1 MKKSLLLIS
10 IILMALSSFSQYGM
24 RAVNWPI
31 VEDGVTMVAETTIF
45 NGGTTSAKITS
56 SENKAAFRSGRFD
69 VTAGAAFSLNVD
81 VLDNEDGKLRVYFY
95 FRNECGEEIWSE
107 SIKTADSINWN
118 TITFSDTVPADAVAA
133 DIKVKVYDDDE
144 NPFYMDNVVYTEN
157 GGDNLFT
164 NSGFEDWADLATP
177 AINCDQ
183 QVASDKNG
191 SYIVASSNA
200 AAGKIYLVKGSVTI
214 TSKAD
219 LEATE
224 TGGNAVSDSIGAAD
238 TDVEILTA
246 GLELGQYF
254 CYAVD
259 GADNVSSKARNCVE
273 IAFAYDFL
281 PQFWPIYEEG
291 VTLIREK
298 TIVKERTTSLKIT
311 SSENKAAFRSERFD
325 VTPGAAFTLSMDIL
339 DNEDGKLRAYLYFR
353 NECGEDVWGKS
364 IKTADSTD
372 WNTITFTDT
381 VPADAIAADIK
392 FKVYDDDEN
401 PYYLDNV
408 LYTENGGDNLF
419 TNSYFEY
426 WENVTTPLV
435 SCDMQTVG
443 TTGGSIALASTNAT
457 SGFIYIVEKDT
468 PASTIEELDSAVAA
482 SVGAKAAIVEG
493 DTEIST
499 TGIAEGTYF
508 AYAVDEYGSISNKSR
523 SCIEVVSS
531 YGYLPEFWTV
541 FDKEVTLSREKTI
554 VLERTTSLKVTTAK
568 KKAAFRSGSFAVT
581 PGEEYTL
588 SIHVMDTTSDS
599 KLRCYLYFRDA
610 CGNEILSSS
619 QYSVDST
626 EWTPIV
632 FNDTVP
638 EGAVAA
644 DIKFKVYDKVG
655 HALFVDNASYVEGE
669 GENILPN
676 QYFEYWSEILVPW
689 LRNDSETLTNGP
701 DVMMSYST
709 NASDGTVY
717 LFPDSIS
724 EYTATSLEA
733 LVTDLKANK
742 APVGTDDVATLDLA
756 PGSYKLIFV
765 NSAGYLSE
773 EFTSCIEIIEWDNT
787 PPIVKAEVQSA
798 TTAVGQFVL
807 AQSNELGFVYVIL
820 DGEPASRVAELEA
833 AVLAGKGSKA
843 AMVTIDTD
851 AEILTDSIIEGA
863 YFAYA
868 VDEQFN
874 ISDKGVNQI
883 SISYPVGIKTIE
895 ELGLKVYPNPVADIL
910 NISQAQQVASYEVIN
925 SIGKLMLKSANQ
937 NSLIQI
943 NTTDYSTGIYM
954 LKINMNDGSYSKVT
968 FVKQ

>member
-31 VEDGVTMVAETTIF
+31 VEDDVTMVADTVTF
-45 NGGTTSAKITS
+45 NGGATSAKITS
-56 SENKAAFRSGRFD
+56 TENKAAFRSGRFD
-69 VTAGAAFSLNVD
+69 VTAGAAFNLSVD
-81 VLDNEDGKLRVYFY
+81 VLDNKDGKLRVYFY
-95 FRNECGEEIWSE
+95 FRNECGEEIWSS
-107 SIKTADSINWN
+107 SIKTADSTNWN
-118 TITFSDTVPADAVAA
+118 TISFSDTVPADAVAA

-144 NPFYMDNVVYTEN
+144 NPYYMDNVLYTEN

-200 AAGKIYLVKGSVTI
+200 AAGKIYLVHSIIGI

-219 LEATE
+219 LEAAE
-224 TGGNAVSDSIGAAD
+224 TAGYAISVDIISAN

-246 GLELGQYF
+246 GLPLGQYF
-254 CYAVD
+254 CYALD
-259 GADNVSSKARNCVE
+259 GADAVSDKARSCVE

-281 PQFWPIYEEG
+281 PEFWPIYEEG
-291 VTLIREK
+291 VTLVREK
-298 TIVKERTTSLKIT
+298 IIVKERTTSLKIT
-311 SSENKAAFRSERFD
+311 SSENKAAFRSDRFD

-353 NECGEDVWGKS
+353 NECGEDVWGES

-381 VPADAIAADIK
+381 VPADAVAADIK

-408 LYTENGGDNLF
+408 LYTENGGDNMF
-419 TNSYFEY
+419 PNSYFEY

-443 TTGGSIALASTNAT
+443 TKAGSIALASTNAA
-457 SGFIYIVEKDT
+457 SGFIYVIEKNW
-468 PASTIEELDSAVAA
+468 PPSTIEALDSAVATGK
-482 SVGAKAAIVEG
+482 GAKAAIVAG

-508 AYAVDEYGSISNKSR
+508 AYAVDEYGEISNKSR
-523 SCIEVVSS
+523 SCIMAVSS

-541 FDKEVTLSREKTI
+541 FDEEVTLSREKTI
-554 VLERTTSLKVTTAK
+554 VLERTTSLKVTTTER
-568 KKAAFRSGSFAVT
+568 KAAFRSGSFAVT

-599 KLRCYLYFRDA
+599 KLRCYLYFRDM
-610 CGNEILSSS
+610 CGNEISSS
-619 QYSVDST
+619 SKYSVDST
-626 EWTPIV
+626 EWVPII

-638 EGAVAA
+638 EGAVSA
-644 DIKFKVYDKVG
+644 DIKFKVYDKKG
-655 HALFVDNASYVEGE
+655 HALFVDNASYVEGA

-676 QYFEYWSEILVPW
+676 QYFEYWGDILIPW

-701 DVMMSYST
+701 DVTMSYST

-724 EYTATSLEA
+724 EYTSTSLEA
-733 LVTDLKANK
+733 LVADQKANK
-742 APVGTDDVATLDLA
+742 APVGTDVPTLDLI
-756 PGSYKLIFV
+756 PGDYKLIIV
-765 NSAGYLSE
+765 NGAGYFSE
-773 EFTSCIEIIEWDNT
+773 EFTSCIQIIEWDNT

-807 AQSNELGFVYVIL
+807 AQSNELGFVYIIL
-820 DGEPASRVAELEA
+820 DGEPASRVTELEA
-833 AVLAGKGSKA
+833 AIQAGKGSKTA
-843 AMVTIDTD
+843 VTTVDTD
-851 AEILTDSIIEGA
+851 VEILTDSIMDAA

-883 SISYPVGIKTIE
+883 TISYPVGIKTLE
-895 ELGLKVYPNPVADIL
+895 ELGMKVYPNPVMDIL
-910 NISQAQQVASYEVIN
+910 NISQAQQVTRYEVIDAA
-925 SIGKLMLKSANQ
+925 GKMMLKSRNQ
-937 NSLIQI
+937 NSMVQI
-943 NTTDYSTGIYM
+943 NTAGYSDGIYM
-954 LKINMNDGSYSKVT
+954 LKIYLNDGSYSKVK

>member
-1 MKKSLLLIS
+1 
-10 IILMALSSFSQYGM
+10 M

-31 VEDGVTMVAETTIF
+31 VEDGVTMVADTTIF

-56 SENKAAFRSGRFD
+56 SENKAAFRSTRFD
-69 VTAGAAFSLNVD
+69 VTAGAAFSLNID

-95 FRNECGEEIWSE
+95 FRNECGEEIWSK
-107 SIKTADSINWN
+107 SIKTADSTNWN

-133 DIKVKVYDDDE
+133 DIKVKVYDDNE

-157 GGDNLFT
+157 GSDNLFT
-164 NSGFEDWADLATP
+164 NSGFEDWTDLATP

-183 QVASDKNG
+183 QTASDKNG
-191 SYIVASSNA
+191 SYVVASSNA
-200 AAGKIYLVKGSVTI
+200 ATGKIYLVKGSITI

-219 LEATE
+219 LEAAE
-224 TGGNAVSDSIGAAD
+224 AAGNAISVDIIAAD
-238 TDVEILTA
+238 TDVEIVTA

-259 GADNVSSKARNCVE
+259 GSDNVSEKARSCVE
-273 IAFAYDFL
+273 VAFAYDFL
-281 PQFWPIYEEG
+281 PEFWPIYEEG
-291 VTLIREK
+291 VMLIREK
-298 TIVKERTTSLKIT
+298 TIVKERTTSLKVT
-311 SSENKAAFRSERFD
+311 SSEYKAAYRSGRFA
-325 VTPGAAFTLSMDIL
+325 VTAGAAFTLSMDIL
-339 DNEDGKLRAYLYFR
+339 DNEDGKLRVYLYFR
-353 NECGEDVWGKS
+353 DECGEEIWSES

-372 WNTITFTDT
+372 WNKITFSDT
-381 VPADAIAADIK
+381 IPAGAVAADIK
-392 FKVYDDDEN
+392 VKVYDDNEN
-401 PYYLDNV
+401 PFYMDNI
-408 LYTENGGDNLF
+408 LYSENGGDNLF
-419 TNSYFEY
+419 PNPYFEY

-435 SCDMQTVG
+435 SCDKQTVG
-443 TTGGSIALASTNAT
+443 ATGGSIAIASSNAA
-457 SGFIYIVEKDT
+457 SGFIYIVEKDM
-468 PASTIEELDSAVAA
+468 PASTIEELDSAIVAGK
-482 SVGAKAAIVEG
+482 GAKAAIADG

-508 AYAVDEYGSISNKSR
+508 AYAVDEYSSVSNKSR

-531 YGYLPEFWTV
+531 YGYVPEFWTV
-541 FDKEVTLSREKTI
+541 FDEEVTLSREKTI
-554 VLERTTSLKVTTAK
+554 VLERTTSLKVTTTE

-610 CGNEILSSS
+610 CGNEISSSS

-655 HALFVDNASYVEGE
+655 HALFVDNASYVEGA

-676 QYFEYWSEILVPW
+676 PYFEYWSEILNPW

-709 NASDGTVY
+709 NASDGSVY
-717 LFPDSIS
+717 LFPDSIT
-724 EYTATSLEA
+724 EYTATTLEA
-733 LVTDLKANK
+733 LVTDQKANK
-742 APVGTDDVATLDLA
+742 AAVGTDEVATLDLV
-756 PGSYKLIFV
+756 PGAYKLVIV
-765 NSAGYLSE
+765 NGAGYLSE

-787 PPIVKAEVQSA
+787 PPIVKAEIQSA

-807 AQSNELGFVYVIL
+807 AQSNELGFVYIIL

-833 AVLAGKGSKA
+833 AILAGKGSKA
-843 AMVTIDTD
+843 AVETVDTD
-851 AEILTDSIIEGA
+851 TKIQTDSISKGI

-868 VDEQFN
+868 VDEQYN
-874 ISDKGVNQI
+874 ISEKGVNQI
-883 SISYPVGIKTIE
+883 TISYPVGVKTIA
-895 ELGLKVYPNPVADIL
+895 ELGLKVYPNPVADML

-943 NTTDYSTGIYM
+943 NTTGFSKGIYM
-954 LKINMNDGSYSKVT
+954 LKINMNDGSFSKVT

>member
-1 MKKSLLLIS
+1 MKKSLLLFS
-10 IILMALSSFSQYGM
+10 IILMALSSYSQYGM

-31 VEDGVTMVAETTIF
+31 VEDGVTMVADTTTF

-56 SENKAAFRSGRFD
+56 SENKAAFRSNRFD
-69 VTAGAAFSLNVD
+69 VTAGAAFSLNID

-95 FRNECGEEIWSE
+95 FRNECGEEIWSK
-107 SIKTADSINWN
+107 SIKTADSTNWN
-118 TITFSDTVPADAVAA
+118 TITFNDTVPADAVAA
-133 DIKVKVYDDDE
+133 DIKVKVYDDNE

-164 NSGFEDWADLATP
+164 NGDFEDWADLGIP
-177 AINCDQ
+177 AINCDEQ
-183 QVASDKNG
+183 IASDKNG

-200 AAGKIYLVKGSVTI
+200 AAGKIYLVKGSITI

-219 LEATE
+219 LETAE
-224 TGGNAVSDSIGAAD
+224 TGGDAVSVSIDAAD
-238 TDVEILTA
+238 TDVEIVTA

-259 GADNVSSKARNCVE
+259 GADNISAKARSCVE

-281 PQFWPIYEEG
+281 PEFWPIYEEG

-298 TIVKERTTSLKIT
+298 TIVKERTTSLKVT
-311 SSENKAAFRSERFD
+311 SSENKAAFRSGRFD
-325 VTPGAAFTLSMDIL
+325 VTAGAAFTLSMDVL
-339 DNEDGKLRAYLYFR
+339 DNEDGKLRVYLYFR
-353 NECGEDVWGKS
+353 DMCGEEIWSKS

-372 WNTITFTDT
+372 WNTITFSDT
-381 VPADAIAADIK
+381 IPAGAVAADIK
-392 FKVYDDDEN
+392 VKVYDDNEN
-401 PYYLDNV
+401 PFYMDNV
-408 LYTENGGDNLF
+408 LFTENGGGNMF
-419 TNSYFEY
+419 PNSYFEY
-426 WENVTTPLV
+426 WEDVTTPLV

-443 TTGGSIALASTNAT
+443 AKEGSIAIASSNAD
-457 SGFIYIVEKDT
+457 SGFIYIIEKDT

-482 SVGAKAAIVEG
+482 GVGTKAAIISG

-508 AYAVDEYGSISNKSR
+508 AYAVDEFGSISNKSR

-531 YGYLPEFWTV
+531 YGYSPEFWTV
-541 FDKEVTLSREKTI
+541 FDDEVTLSREKTI
-554 VLERTTSLKVTTAK
+554 VLERTTSLKVTTTE
-568 KKAAFRSGSFAVT
+568 KKAAFRSGSFPVN

-610 CGNEILSSS
+610 CGDEITSSS

-626 EWTPIV
+626 DWTPII

-638 EGAVAA
+638 EGAVSA

-669 GENILPN
+669 SGNFLPN
-676 QYFEYWSEILVPW
+676 QYFEYWSEILIPW

-709 NASDGTVY
+709 NASDGAVY

-733 LVTDLKANK
+733 LVTDQKANK
-742 APVGTDDVATLDLA
+742 AAIGTDEVATLDLV
-756 PGSYKLIFV
+756 PGDYKLIIV
-765 NSAGYLSE
+765 NGDGHLSE

-787 PPIVKAEVQSA
+787 LPIVKAEVQSA

-807 AQSNELGFVYVIL
+807 AQSNELGFVYIIL
-820 DGEPASRVAELEA
+820 DGEPATRYSELEA
-833 AVLAGKGSKA
+833 AVRGGKGSKTA
-843 AMVTIDTD
+843 VATVDTD
-851 AEILTDSIIEGA
+851 TEILTDSIMEGA

-868 VDEQFN
+868 VDKQYN
-874 ISDKGVNQI
+874 ISEKGTNQI
-883 SISYPVGIKTIE
+883 TISYPVGIKTIE

-968 FVKQ
+968 FVKL